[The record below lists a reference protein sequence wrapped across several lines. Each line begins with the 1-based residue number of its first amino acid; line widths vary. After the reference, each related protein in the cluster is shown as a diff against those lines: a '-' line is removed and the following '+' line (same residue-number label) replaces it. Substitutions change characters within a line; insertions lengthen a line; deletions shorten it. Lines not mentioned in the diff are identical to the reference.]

1 MAMQITSETIIENI
15 DQHFKIN
22 AGPGAGKTHW
32 LINHIKNVLHNST
45 VLGKNKKIA
54 CITYTNNAVETIL
67 SRLGRCADKIEIST
81 IHSFLY
87 NNVIKPYVRFIAMD
101 YDLNVKDIDGHDDIE
116 ISAKWIKS
124 WIENHPDKSKF
135 KHPYSVNQLTI
146 LPDNLQ
152 RIKNWLSSVYYS
164 IDPEGEITICT
175 DRKRARNFDNNI
187 AINKQTLDLLEP
199 FIINLKKEYWKK
211 GLLSHD
217 DVLFF
222 SYQLLSKYPF
232 IEEILSAKYPYCFI
246 DEFQDSNPIQTRIV
260 KMLGKRSTIGIIG
273 DRAQSVYEFQGADV
287 KQFDTFELPD
297 IMNFEIK
304 DNKRSSFEIVKL
316 LNCIRTDLKQNE
328 ENNIRSDFLP
338 QIVVGE
344 KLDTYR
350 KVKEIVNEELI
361 VLSYSNIT
369 ANTMRHKIAET
380 PVHINYIEELK
391 TTDSSNDRRNIII
404 KTINAIELAKEC
416 KYKEAIKT
424 LEKLYLRD
432 TCKEKKALSLLQLLL
447 NDYCLYKDATLFE
460 FHNYLNK
467 YFHFPRVTKGKIK
480 TFYEGH
486 TYVQFALC
494 INIPDNMSCF
504 KTIHKAKGAEFDNVM
519 LVLEKE
525 SDLDFL
531 VSPDLMNNVD
541 HRVYYVAVSRAKNR
555 LFISVPTLSN
565 KIKEKLNTLSFIN
578 IVHI

>member
-1 MAMQITSETIIENI
+1 
-15 DQHFKIN
+15 
-22 AGPGAGKTHW
+22 
-32 LINHIKNVLHNST
+32 
-45 VLGKNKKIA
+45 
-54 CITYTNNAVETIL
+54 
-67 SRLGRCADKIEIST
+67 
-81 IHSFLY
+81 
-87 NNVIKPYVRFIAMD
+87 MD

-124 WIENHPDKSKF
+124 WIENHPNKSKF
-135 KHPYSVNQLTI
+135 KHPYSANQLTI

-164 IDPEGEITICT
+164 VDSEGEITICT
-175 DRKRARNFDNNI
+175 DRKRARNLDNNI

-199 FIINLKKEYWKK
+199 FIINLKKEYWKE

-222 SYQLLSKYPF
+222 SYQLLTKYPF

-246 DEFQDSNPIQTRIV
+246 DEFQDSNPIQTRII

-273 DRAQSVYEFQGADV
+273 DKAQSIYEFQGADV

-328 ENNIRSDFLP
+328 ENNVRSDFLT
-338 QIVVGE
+338 QIIVGE
-344 KLDTYR
+344 KLETYQ

-380 PVHINYIEELK
+380 PEDINYIEELK
-391 TTDSSNDRRNIII
+391 TTDSSSDRRNIII

-424 LEKLYLRD
+424 LEKLYSRD

-486 TYVQFALC
+486 TYMQLALC

-525 SDLDFL
+525 SDLTFL

-541 HRVYYVAVSRAKNR
+541 HRVYYVAVSRAKKR
-555 LFISVPTLSN
+555 LFISVPTLSEN
-565 KIKEKLNTLSFIN
+565 CKSKLSSLPLSIL
-578 IVHI
+578 